1 MPPQPPKLAISTDLR
16 ARLSDPRAAC
26 NPASTEPAGAQA
38 SLEARAMGHLQGV
51 DGGRET
57 SVAAGDDGKRG
68 CDVSGFWRFHFSSRS
83 RLGRE
88 WRGEEKEVHDGF
100 FWVRSFFIEY
110 SPPVISL
117 TCLSIVGPILSDVL

>member
-51 DGGRET
+51 DGEEKRALRRATMGKG
-57 SVAAGDDGKRG
+57 AAMFLGSGDFIFLLGVG
-68 CDVSGFWRFHFSSRS
+68 LVVSGEGKKKKFTMVFF
-83 RLGRE
+83 LG
-88 WRGEEKEVHDGF
+88 
-100 FWVRSFFIEY
+100 SFFLY
-110 SPPVISL
+110 RV
-117 TCLSIVGPILSDVL
+117 